1 MFVFEG
7 EVADAPRVTA
17 DDKTGEVKASV
28 NLAFFGGSQYI
39 RLADVSQA
47 KRLSRGSWVRV
58 ECGVRAFKDNCYA
71 GSGTIT
77 HIDGKPF
84 APGQAA

>member
-1 MFVFEG
+1 
-7 EVADAPRVTA
+7 
-17 DDKTGEVKASV
+17 
-28 NLAFFGGSQYI
+28 
-39 RLADVSQA
+39 
-47 KRLSRGSWVRV
+47 VRV